1 MRSQPTRIYT
11 MSAGVFLLAQGTST
25 LAFRLIP
32 SLDQS
37 FPPLLGITKMVPP
50 HSLLHILTGLL
61 ALVVLWRSRARGPF
75 WFALGFGSFYLAL
88 ALLGITTGHP
98 VMLGLQDFDH
108 PFHILLGVLGIL
120 SAALQTFHSQAQ
132 KEGSR

>member
-1 MRSQPTRIYT
+1 MRSQPTRTYT
-11 MSAGVFLLAQGTST
+11 LIAGLFLLTQGTST

-32 SLDQS
+32 ALDQA
-37 FPPLLGITKMVPP
+37 FPPLLAITRMVPP
-50 HSLLHILTGLL
+50 HSILHILTGLL

-75 WFALGFGSFYLAL
+75 WFALGFGCFYLAL

-108 PFHILLGVLGIL
+108 PFHIFLGALGIVT
-120 SAALQTFHSQAQ
+120 AALQTFRSTTQQ
-132 KEGSR
+132 EVSR